1 MAPVGPMLPPL
12 HPLGAQGASG
22 VEGLVPQQI
31 SGGRLGTPMQCVLA
45 SFSNAWRVPLGGVS

>member
-22 VEGLVPQQI
+22 VEGLVPQEI
-31 SGGRLGTPMQCVLA
+31 PGGAPGDIPALRTG
-45 SFSNAWRVPLGGVS
+45 FIF